1 MQGAGSFSRALPETI
16 MKVLVAFAVESEF
29 APWRRQPR
37 YGWKQGA
44 TGFAYHGAAG
54 NAEVLVVLTGVGGR
68 RAEDL
73 ADWAMRYEPRVGI
86 VTGLAGGLERDSRPG
101 DILVAEGATNLSQ
114 TESAQ
119 SDPTLVRLGVECGAR
134 SVPRFLTVP
143 RVARTGREKSLLTGA
158 GDAVDM
164 ESLVLMPRLSR
175 LGIPVVA
182 LRAIADSV
190 GTELPWDFEAATNAR
205 GELRTWG
212 LLAQL
217 ARRPQSLPGFVRFGL
232 SSWRAA
238 KALSVYLERYIERL
252 ADEESLRDTRSMV
265 VGCTP

>member
-1 MQGAGSFSRALPETI
+1 MQGAGSFNRGLPEKI
-16 MKVLVAFAVESEF
+16 MKILVAFAVESEF
-29 APWRRQPR
+29 APWRRQAR
-37 YGWKQGA
+37 YGWKEGA
-44 TGFAYHGAAG
+44 ESFSYHGATG
-54 NAEVLVVLTGVGGR
+54 NAEVLVILTGLGGR

-73 ADWAMRYEPRVGI
+73 ADWAVRYEPRVGI
-86 VTGLAGGLERDSRPG
+86 VTGLAGGLECDSRSG

-119 SDPTLVRLGVECGAR
+119 SDPALVRLAVECGAR
-134 SVPRFLTVP
+134 SVLRFLTVP
-143 RVARTGREKSLLTGA
+143 RVARTGREKSLLAAA

-175 LGIPVVA
+175 VGIPVVA

-190 GTELPWDFEAATNAR
+190 GTDLPWDFEAATSPR
-205 GELRTWG
+205 GEVRTWG

-217 ARRPQSLPGFVRFGL
+217 ARRPQSLPGFVRFGM

-238 KALSVYLERYIERL
+238 RALSDYLERYIDRL
-252 ADEESLRDTRSMV
+252 ADEESFRDARSMV